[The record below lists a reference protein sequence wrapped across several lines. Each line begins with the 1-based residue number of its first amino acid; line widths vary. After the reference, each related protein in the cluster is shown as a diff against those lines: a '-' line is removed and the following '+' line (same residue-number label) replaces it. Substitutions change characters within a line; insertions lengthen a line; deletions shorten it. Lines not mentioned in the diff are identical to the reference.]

1 MSVGEQERREDSFIE
16 ELNNAMIKANYTM
29 MMQDLYDD
37 ASKSKYLVHLD
48 MILHKEKFATDYLDR
63 FHARHLELEDA
74 ADINRYCL
82 VYHRNVGV
90 DKSRGLFLFEK
101 IDLAI
106 ELLFNKAKA
115 LMFSLTGIIL
125 FSHGDAEV
133 KRVNRPSLLSSP
145 LIKRAG
151 ESKTVSIER

>member
-1 MSVGEQERREDSFIE
+1 M
-16 ELNNAMIKANYTM
+16 L
-29 MMQDLYDD
+29 MQDLYDD

-48 MILHKEKFATDYLDR
+48 MILHKERFATDYLDR

-74 ADINRYCL
+74 ADINRLCL
-82 VYHRNVGV
+82 VYHRDVGV

-106 ELLFNKAKA
+106 ELLFNKAKTA
-115 LMFSLTGIIL
+115 LHSLTGL
-125 FSHGDAEV
+125 TVLNRGDAV
-133 KRVNRPSLLSSP
+133 TKKTNRPSLLSSP

-151 ESKTVSIER
+151 ESKSVSIER